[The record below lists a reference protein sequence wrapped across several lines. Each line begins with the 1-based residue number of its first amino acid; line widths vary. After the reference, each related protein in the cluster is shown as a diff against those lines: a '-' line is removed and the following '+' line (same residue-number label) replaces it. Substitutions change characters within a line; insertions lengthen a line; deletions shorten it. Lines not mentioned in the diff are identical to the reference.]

1 MSFMISTISS
11 DSEGHIRV
19 LLLVFSFI
27 RCSFPLLCNHVTTL
41 AVSAIAQDSESCR
54 ATIISILPFLAIR
67 DVSRKLPLNWYDWA
81 AVVHAK
87 SKYYPERQSFA
98 LTRVGMYYCAGC
110 RLHWMA
116 FVKLTRTSHLPIHL
130 QR

>member
-1 MSFMISTISS
+1 MSLMISTSS

-67 DVSRKLPLNWYDWA
+67 DVSRNLPLNWYDWA

-87 SKYYPERQSFA
+87 YYPERQSFA
-98 LTRVGMYYCAGC
+98 LTNRGC
-110 RLHWMA
+110 TTVPSAVYTGWRL
-116 FVKLTRTSHLPIHL
+116 SS
-130 QR
+130 